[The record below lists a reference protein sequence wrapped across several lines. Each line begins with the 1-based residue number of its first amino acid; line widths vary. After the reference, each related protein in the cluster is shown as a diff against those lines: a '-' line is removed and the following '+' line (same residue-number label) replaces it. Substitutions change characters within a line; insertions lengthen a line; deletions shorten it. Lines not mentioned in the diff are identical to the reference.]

1 LKSKIRDYSILF
13 LVAGIIVAL
22 DQYSKW
28 AVRTKLALGEMWL
41 PSSLEWLMPYARIVH
56 WYNKGAAFG
65 MFQGLNI
72 VFAILA
78 VIVIGFIIYYY
89 PRVDAIDWWLK
100 LAMCFQLSGAAGN
113 LLDRLFFG
121 QVTDF
126 ISVGTFPV
134 WNVADTSITIGVAI
148 LLVGVWWKER
158 SEKKKSLLNPTSGE
172 TAPEL
177 SDPGADQNGHTGEQS
192 IE

>member
-1 LKSKIRDYSILF
+1 LKINIRSYFFLF

-28 AVRTKLALGEMWL
+28 VVRTQLPLGEMWL
-41 PSSLEWLMPYARIVH
+41 PSSMEGLLPYARIVH

-65 MFQGLNI
+65 MFQGLNA
-72 VFAILA
+72 VFATLA
-78 VIVIGFIIYYY
+78 IVIIGFIIYYY
-89 PRVDAIDWWLK
+89 PRVDPEDWWLS
-100 LAMCFQLSGAAGN
+100 LAMCLQLGGAAGN
-113 LLDRLFFG
+113 LVDRLTFG

-134 WNVADTSITIGVAI
+134 WNVADMSITLGVVT

-158 SEKKKSLLNPTSGE
+158 SEKKKALMREALVEPD
-172 TAPEL
+172 L
-177 SDPGADQNGHTGEQS
+177 SVSVPGDDQNGHTGEQPV
-192 IE
+192 E

>member
-13 LVAGIIVAL
+13 LAAGIIVAL